1 MKVVAAVV
9 LGLLSVVGVN
19 ELADLTQNRPDPVVD
34 GSSTVIR
41 FDVGTRDYPGSD
53 LQAAQA
59 LWAVCSSTVGG
70 EDSVLTPVE
79 TGGFTVSVS
88 PAFGTNGRKRLAG
101 CLEDSTLDRVQGHIE
116 SVVATEP
123 TAAGNAST

>member
-9 LGLLSVVGVN
+9 LGLLAVVGVG

-34 GSSTVIR
+34 GSSTVIS

-59 LWAVCSSTVGG
+59 LWAVCAATVSGD
-70 EDSVLTPVE
+70 ESALTHA
-79 TGGFTVSVS
+79 TGGGFAVSVT
-88 PAFGTNGRKRLAG
+88 PAFGTNGRKRLEG
-101 CLEDSTLDRVQGHIE
+101 CLEDSTLDRVQGHVQ
-116 SVVATEP
+116 SVVATQP
-123 TAAGNAST
+123 TG